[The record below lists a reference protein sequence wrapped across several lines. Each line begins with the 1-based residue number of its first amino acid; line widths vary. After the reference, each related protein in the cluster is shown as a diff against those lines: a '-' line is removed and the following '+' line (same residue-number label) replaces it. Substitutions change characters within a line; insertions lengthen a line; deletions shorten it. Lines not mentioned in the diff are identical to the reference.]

1 MEEKMDEKKILN
13 DAELEK
19 VNGGASFNVNGSNLE
34 IMLDP
39 GESAGTVLEEKL
51 KSGIQVYGFSLTVE
65 DPNNCLMNVAQRLDM
80 PDVIGLSRRC
90 TVEYTLEGWKKVI
103 VKSATFSF

>member
-1 MEEKMDEKKILN
+1 MEDKKLLN
-13 DAELEK
+13 NEELEK

-65 DPNNCLMNVAQRLDM
+65 DPNNCLMNVVQRLDL
-80 PDVIGLSRRC
+80 PDKIGLSRRC